1 TGPTGVT
8 GTPGTDGVTGPTG
21 ATGTPGTDG
30 VTGPT
35 GATGTPG
42 TAGVTGPTGDTGPN
56 IIQNNAI
63 FGVDSGSNISSSL
76 GNLDLALV
84 QSNGVGISL
93 QGSNQISL
101 QPNSLY
107 YVSFIIRMNLSNINA
122 SVDFGE
128 IVVFLNGNATN
139 INPFTYKQA
148 TTGSGPRGVTFSGSG
163 LIPTGTSATQNLTIQ
178 AALQSEVAGVTF
190 TISPGRS
197 NISIIQIM

>member
-1 TGPTGVT
+1 
-8 GTPGTDGVTGPTG
+8 GVTGPTG